1 MFSLFKKEISSF
13 LSSLVGYVVILIFL
27 TILGL
32 LIWVFPGDFNIL
44 DSGYAQLDP
53 MFTLAPW
60 VFMFLIPAVT
70 MRFFAEE
77 KRTGTIELL
86 LTKPLSEL
94 QLIIAKY
101 LAGLAL
107 VVIALLPTLI
117 YYITVYQL
125 GNPVGNIDSGGF
137 WGSFIGLIF
146 LSSGFISI
154 GLLSSSLSDNQV
166 VAFIIAVFLSFI
178 VYTGFDA
185 IATLGLFQS
194 VDSFVI
200 SLGINS
206 HYQSLSRGVIDT
218 RDVIYFVSLTF
229 FFILLTRLV
238 LESRKW

>member
-27 TILGL
+27 AIVGL
-32 LIWVFPGDFNIL
+32 FLWIFPGDFNIIEG
-44 DSGYAQLDP
+44 GYAQLDGL
-53 MFTLAPW
+53 FTLAPW
-60 VFMFLIPAVT
+60 VFMFLIPAIT

-94 QLIIAKY
+94 NIILAKY
-101 LAGLAL
+101 LAGQFL
-107 VVIALLPTLI
+107 VIIALLPTLV
-117 YYITVYQL
+117 YYISVIKL
-125 GNPVGNIDSGGF
+125 GSPVGNIDSGAF

-146 LSSGFISI
+146 LSSGFIAI
-154 GLLSSSLSDNQV
+154 GLFASSLTDNQV
-166 VAFIIAVFLSFI
+166 VSFIVAVFFSFI

-185 IATLGLFQS
+185 LSSLTFFS
-194 VDSFVI
+194 KMESFLI
-200 SLGINS
+200 SMGINS
-206 HYQSLSRGVIDT
+206 HYLSLSRGVIDT
-218 RDVIYFVSLTF
+218 RDVIYFFSLTF

>member
-27 TILGL
+27 TILSL
-32 LIWVFPGDFNIL
+32 LIWVFPGDFNVI

-94 QLIIAKY
+94 QLIFAKF
-101 LAGLAL
+101 LACQVL
-107 VVIALLPTLI
+107 VIIALLPTLI
-117 YYITVYQL
+117 YYFSVYQL

-178 VYTGFDA
+178 VFTGFDA
-185 IATLGLFQS
+185 ISTISLFQS
-194 VDSFVI
+194 IDSFII

-206 HYQSLSRGVIDT
+206 RYQSLSRGVIDT

>member
-27 TILGL
+27 TILSL
-32 LIWVFPGDFNIL
+32 MIWVFPGDFNVL
-44 DSGYAQLDP
+44 NGGYAQLDS
-53 MFTLAPW
+53 MFMLAPW

-86 LTKPLSEL
+86 LTKPLSEF
-94 QLIIAKY
+94 QLITAKY
-101 LAGLAL
+101 LAGQSL
-107 VVIALLPTLI
+107 VLIALLPTLI
-117 YYITVYQL
+117 YYLSIYQL
-125 GNPVGNIDSGGF
+125 GNPVGNIDAGGF

-154 GLLSSSLSDNQV
+154 GLFSSSLSDNQV
-166 VAFIIAVFLSFI
+166 VAFIVAVFLSFI
-178 VYTGFDA
+178 VFTGFDA
-185 IATLGLFQS
+185 ISTIKLFEPI
-194 VDSFVI
+194 DNIII

-206 HYQSLSRGVIDT
+206 HYQALSRGVIDT

-229 FFILLTRLV
+229 FFILLTRMV

>member
-32 LIWVFPGDFNIL
+32 LVWVFPGDFNVL
-44 DSGYAQLDP
+44 DTGYAQLDP

-86 LTKPLSEL
+86 LTKPLTEL
-94 QLIIAKY
+94 QLIFAKY

-107 VVIALLPTLI
+107 VIIALIPTLI
-117 YYITVYQL
+117 YYISVYQL
-125 GNPVGNIDSGGF
+125 GNPVGNIDNGGF

-154 GLLSSSLSDNQV
+154 GLFSSTLSDNQV

-178 VYTGFDA
+178 AFTGFDA
-185 IATLGLFQS
+185 ISTIPIFES
-194 VDSFVI
+194 VDTFI
-200 SLGINS
+200 ASLGINL

-238 LESRKW
+238 LESKKW